1 MGQQLTL
8 LTVVIKTQSN
18 EKNKKNDSS
27 RKKLVVRKSFY
38 INRRTGKVT

>member
-18 EKNKKNDSS
+18 EKNKKNDCN

-38 INRRTGKVT
+38 MNRRTRKVT